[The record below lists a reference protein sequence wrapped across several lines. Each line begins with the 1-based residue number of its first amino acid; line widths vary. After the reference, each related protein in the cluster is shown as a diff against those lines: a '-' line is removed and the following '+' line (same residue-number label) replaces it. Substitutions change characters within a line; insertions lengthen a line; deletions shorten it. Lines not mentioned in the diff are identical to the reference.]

1 MMRTKNSIY
10 KKGEPNMK
18 YQKPNAMFLNLSS
31 QDVIAASFNQVTISN
46 GDYSENKDS
55 ISFEDLIG

>member
-1 MMRTKNSIY
+1 
-10 KKGEPNMK
+10 MK
-18 YQKPNAMFLNLSS
+18 YQKPKAVLLMLSP

-55 ISFEDLIG
+55 IDFEDLIG